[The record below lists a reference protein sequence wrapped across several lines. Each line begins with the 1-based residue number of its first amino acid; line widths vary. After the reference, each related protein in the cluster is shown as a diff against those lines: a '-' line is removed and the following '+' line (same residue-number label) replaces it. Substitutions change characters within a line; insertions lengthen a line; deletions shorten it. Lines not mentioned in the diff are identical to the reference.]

1 MGRLMAIDYGAKRIG
16 LAVSDPMQ
24 IIATSLDTV
33 STKGIFEYLKIY
45 NQKEGID
52 AFIVGMPKQLNNTDS
67 SNAPLVKKFVKQL
80 QVQFPDKPLH
90 LTDERFTSSIAL
102 QTMIT
107 GGMKKKDRRDKANVD
122 KISAVIILQSF
133 MESRNS
139 HP

>member
-24 IIATSLDTV
+24 IIATALDTV
-33 STKGIFEYLKIY
+33 SPREIFDYLKVY
-45 NQKEGID
+45 EQQQGVE
-52 AFIVGMPKQLNNTDS
+52 AFIVGMPKQLDNTDS

-80 QVQFPDKPLH
+80 QTQFPDKPIH
-90 LTDERFTSSIAL
+90 LADERFTSSMAL
-102 QTMIT
+102 QAMIA

-133 MESRNS
+133 MESKR
-139 HP
+139 

>member
-52 AFIVGMPKQLNNTDS
+52 AFIVGMPKQNL
-67 SNAPLVKKFVKQL
+67 
-80 QVQFPDKPLH
+80 
-90 LTDERFTSSIAL
+90 
-102 QTMIT
+102 
-107 GGMKKKDRRDKANVD
+107 
-122 KISAVIILQSF
+122 
-133 MESRNS
+133 
-139 HP
+139 

>member
-1 MGRLMAIDYGAKRIG
+1 MAIDYGAKRIG

-33 STKGIFEYLKIY
+33 SPKDIFEYIKIY
-45 NQKEGID
+45 DQKEGID
-52 AFIVGMPKQLNNTDS
+52 AFIIGMPKQLNNTDS

-80 QVQFPDKPLH
+80 QVHFPDKPLH
-90 LTDERFTSSIAL
+90 LADERFTSSIAL
-102 QTMIT
+102 QTMIA

-133 MESRNS
+133 METRSNR
-139 HP
+139 P